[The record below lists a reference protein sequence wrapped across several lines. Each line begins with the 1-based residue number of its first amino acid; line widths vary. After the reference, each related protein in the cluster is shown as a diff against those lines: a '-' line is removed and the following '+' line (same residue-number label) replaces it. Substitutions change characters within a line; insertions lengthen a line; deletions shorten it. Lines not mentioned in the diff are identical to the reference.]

1 MRNQIGLSPGLRSF
15 KLDRACN
22 VGVILFPICSLGI
35 SPALNQGND
44 KMISVLSY
52 GAVGNGIADD
62 TTAIRN
68 AIAAVGATGGMVS
81 FPAGTYKIS
90 GTLTISSANVTLVG
104 EGIGA
109 TRIVSTSTTG
119 DLIKFFATPSFTG
132 GGVKDMTLDF
142 SGTATAGAAIRID
155 GQRLISLENLWILR
169 PFQGVVLEGDN
180 RTCRLRNV
188 DISDHL
194 GNAFTVN
201 GGGNQYF
208 DNCTTYNNVAG
219 GGTHAVE
226 RIEAG
231 VLDLWIDACDFDSS
245 ISDGVVFDSGAS
257 GRITTVNWNGSRIG
271 FGNARGLVIDGS
283 HTQNLQFSNL
293 RSEKN
298 LGHGMVIGNVLGA
311 QFANASFLGN
321 AALGAANTFGANI
334 IGGTGVVFT
343 GGRSGAYSDDG
354 NNQKY
359 GIVFG
364 ATFTGD
370 ALVCGTDLRGN
381 QTAGAFNGSGPG
393 VLFRDCL
400 GF

>member
-1 MRNQIGLSPGLRSF
+1 
-15 KLDRACN
+15 
-22 VGVILFPICSLGI
+22 
-35 SPALNQGND
+35 
-44 KMISVLSY
+44 MISVLNY

-219 GGTHAVE
+219 GGTAAFLVTQAE
-226 RIEAG
+226 GVWLDKCVSQRASYG
-231 VLDLWIDACDFDSS
+231 LRVTPAASQYVLDLWIDACDFDSS